1 MNGQFW
7 HYLQEIAVN
16 NFVIGGALGYLPK
29 TATEFFGVA
38 SMLCFLAGF
47 YLYGK
52 HVMSGRVKPNIP
64 TWAMWC
70 FGEMVDLITYDSIT
84 GSHWTT
90 NAGPFACMAGVFVI
104 TVLIGGQHIK
114 FAVKMKRVEYQPV
127 EKTDWL
133 FFIPDVS
140 AFFLWLF
147 GKGTI
152 GNFISV
158 GTTIVQYIPMYRETY
173 RDPTVEQVQP
183 WIWWSLGYS
192 CIFFAVVTGP
202 GAGNWELYF
211 LPLYYFS
218 IDAVMV
224 WLCLRRVNPTPTQS
238 FQASR

>member
-1 MNGQFW
+1 MDEF
-7 HYLQEIAVN
+7 EIHN
-16 NFVIGGALGYLPK
+16 LLGYLPE
-29 TATEFFGVA
+29 TATEFFGIA

-52 HVMSGRVKPNIP
+52 HVLHGRTKPNIA
-64 TWAMWC
+64 TWGMWF

-90 NAGPFACMAGVFVI
+90 NAGPFACMVGVFVI
-104 TVLIGGQHIK
+104 SLLILAQHARYARK
-114 FAVKMKRVEYQPV
+114 KMQVIYQPL
-127 EKTDWL
+127 EKSDKWYFL
-133 FFIPDVS
+133 PDVS

-173 RDPTVEQVQP
+173 RDPTVEHVAP
-183 WIWWSLGYS
+183 WIWWSLGYA
-192 CIFFAVVTGP
+192 CVLFAVVTGP
-202 GAGNWELYF
+202 GSGNWELYF
-211 LPLYYFS
+211 LPLYYFA

-224 WLCLRRVNPTPTQS
+224 WLCLRKVPPSLIDDGVKHGAGLR
-238 FQASR
+238 A

>member
-1 MNGQFW
+1 M
-7 HYLQEIAVN
+7 
-16 NFVIGGALGYLPK
+16 GAFMDNSFLTVLMEYLPE
-29 TATEFFGVA
+29 TANEFLGIA

-52 HVMSGRVKPNIP
+52 HVLGGRIKPNIP

-84 GSHWTT
+84 GSHWST
-90 NAGPFACMAGVFVI
+90 NAGPFACMMGVFI
-104 TVLIGGQHIK
+104 ISALIVAQHIRLARQK
-114 FAVKMKRVEYQPV
+114 ARVTYQPV
-127 EKTDWL
+127 ERSDWL

-173 RDPTVEQVQP
+173 RDPSTEHVQP
-183 WIWWSLGYS
+183 WIWWSLGYA
-192 CIFFAVVTGP
+192 CIFAAVVTGP
-202 GAGNWELYF
+202 GSENWELYF

-218 IDAVMV
+218 IDAVMI
-224 WLCLRRVNPTPTQS
+224 WLCLRKVPPSQKQGHKPVQVQQS
-238 FQASR
+238 V